1 MNVRRGG
8 WSEAEIDALLARE
21 EFRYQQIEL
30 PGGRTTGGY
39 DRSATA
45 RAILPDDLSGRSVLD
60 LGCNYGFFC
69 FEAKKRG
76 AARVVGIDVDPENIR
91 KARLLADCLGLEVEF
106 RLADIEREPPRERF
120 DWVLC
125 LNLLHHLRDP
135 IGVLDTLVQL
145 TGERLVLEVATLGHH
160 DRRKLGLSPLTRW
173 LAARLPI
180 LYVGRSR
187 IRTKREVQK
196 FYITPAA
203 IENLLIWQRGQFA
216 SLDILPSVHK
226 GRFLAVA
233 HRRRIGHLLVV
244 AGPTACGKKTFERRL
259 LTGGYPEIAH
269 HLGTPDTTVW
279 GEPVPAMRLTE
290 PGPAVRDYMLL
301 HYDTMRPFTGS
312 AHVFARDAALDVLE
326 TAERVSVLTLWT
338 PPEHLAARLAA
349 SEAGAARISRR
360 HRRIAAIYDRPQAV
374 FEHYRQ
380 WLAFVRPR
388 ADTVMVVETESGRML
403 DPERFLSTLPGEVP
417 DIPSGG

>member
-1 MNVRRGG
+1 MNDGRDG

-21 EFRYQQIEL
+21 DFRYQRIEL
-30 PGGRTTGGY
+30 PHGRATGGY

-45 RAILPDDLSGRSVLD
+45 RAVLPDDLAGRSVLD
-60 LGCNYGFFC
+60 LGCNHGFFC

-76 AARVVGIDVDPENIR
+76 AARVVGIDVDPENVR

-106 RLADIEREPPRERF
+106 RLADIEREPPQERF
-120 DWVLC
+120 DYVLC

-135 IGVLDTLVQL
+135 IGVLDRLVRL
-145 TGERLVLEVATLGHH
+145 TRERLVFELATLGRH
-160 DRRKLGLSPLTRW
+160 DRRKLGLSPLARW
-173 LAARLPI
+173 IAARLPV

-187 IRTKREVQK
+187 TRAKREVQK

-216 SLDILPSVHK
+216 SLDILPSEHK

-259 LTGGYPEIAH
+259 LGGGFPEIARR
-269 HLGTPDTTVW
+269 LGIPDMSVW
-279 GEPVPAMRLTE
+279 GEPVPAIRLTE
-290 PGPAVRDYMLL
+290 PGPAERTHMLL
-301 HYDTMRPFTGS
+301 HYDTLRPFTSS
-312 AHVFARDAALDVLE
+312 AHVFARDEALDILE

-338 PPEHLAARLAA
+338 PPERLAAQLAA
-349 SEAGAARISRR
+349 SEAGSRRTSRR
-360 HRRIAAIYDRPQAV
+360 HRRIAELYAEPRAV
-374 FEHYRQ
+374 LDHYRQ
-380 WLAFVRPR
+380 WLAFVDAR
-388 ADTVMVVETESGRML
+388 ADESLVVDTASGVL
-403 DPERFLSTLPGEVP
+403 LEPDRFRSALSGEVSELP
-417 DIPSGG
+417 PGG